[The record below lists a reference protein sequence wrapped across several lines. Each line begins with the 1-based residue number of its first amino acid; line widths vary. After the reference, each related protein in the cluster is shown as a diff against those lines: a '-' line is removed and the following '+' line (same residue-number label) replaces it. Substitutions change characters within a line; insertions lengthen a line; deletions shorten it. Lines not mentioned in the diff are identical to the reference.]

1 MTTQNNESFDPE
13 FPIAGEVF
21 LSTEPMTDDEFMQ
34 FVRIKNDEIPIED
47 IDFSSDLSA

>member
-1 MTTQNNESFDPE
+1 MGTQNTESFDPE

-21 LSTEPMTDDEFMQ
+21 LSTEPMTDDEFEQ

-47 IDFSSDLSA
+47 SDFLSDLPA